1 MVCAAAGAVTLAV
14 RCRGACQRCG
24 GAALGL
30 SDGGL
35 QLGPGLGG
43 RARRGRARRGGHRT
57 AAGARLEQIQGG
69 EIRANEVMDG
79 RGGRSSRPMWL
90 HVSGAD

>member
-1 MVCAAAGAVTLAV
+1 
-14 RCRGACQRCG
+14 
-24 GAALGL
+24 LGL
-30 SDGGL
+30 SDGDL

-43 RARRGRARRGGHRT
+43 RGGRGGHRT

-69 EIRANEVMDG
+69 EMRANEVMDG
-79 RGGRSSRPMWL
+79 EAVGRAGPCGMWL